1 MHPRNRHQGHYDFA
15 QLVQSCPELAGFL
28 IQNPSG
34 GDSIDFADADSV
46 RVFNRAILHSQYG
59 ILHWD
64 LAEGYLCPP
73 IPGRAD
79 YLHGLA
85 DLLSGSLPQELPAGQ
100 AVRVLDIGVGA
111 NCIYPL
117 LGHASYGWQ
126 FVGTDIDANALRAA
140 QAIVNANTLGGAITL
155 RLQTQRGKI
164 FAGMLQAA
172 ERFDLCLCNPPFHS
186 SAAIAESTN
195 RRKWRNFGV
204 QENAV
209 SGALNF
215 GGKGGELWC
224 TGGEASFIKRM
235 INESAA
241 IPTQVLW
248 FSSLVSKAGNVPD
261 IYKQLKKIGAVEV
274 LTVPM
279 AQGNKQSRFVA
290 WSFLDAA
297 QRSTWVCA
305 KGVSSN
311 FRTLDEGTHHFP
323 KP

>member
-15 QLVQSCPELAGFL
+15 HLVQSCPELASVL
-28 IQNPSG
+28 IEKPG
-34 GDSIDFADADSV
+34 GGATIDFADATAV
-46 RVFNRAILHSQYG
+46 RTLNRALLRSQYG
-59 ILHWD
+59 IAHWD
-64 LAEGYLCPP
+64 LADGYLCPP

-85 DLLSGSLPQELPAGQ
+85 DVLGTSAGNP

-117 LGHASYGWQ
+117 LGHASYGWH
-126 FVGTDIDANALRAA
+126 FVGTDIDAHALSAA
-140 QAIVNANTLGGAITL
+140 QAIIQANNLNGAIEL

-164 FAGMLQAA
+164 FAGVLQPE

-186 SAAIAESTN
+186 SAEIADATN

-204 QENAV
+204 LA
-209 SGALNF
+209 SAATGALNF

-235 INESAA
+235 INESA
-241 IPTQVLW
+241 TVRDQVLW
-248 FSSLVSKAGNVPD
+248 FSTLVSKAGNLPE
-261 IYKQLKKIGAVEV
+261 IYKQLKKVAAVEIV
-274 LTVPM
+274 TVPM

-297 QRSTWVCA
+297 RRNAWVSAKCA
-305 KGVSSN
+305 S
-311 FRTLDEGTHHFP
+311 LI
-323 KP
+323 

>member
-1 MHPRNRHQGHYDFA
+1 MHPRNRHQGHYDFP
-15 QLVQSCPELAGFL
+15 QLVESCPELAGLL
-28 IQNPSG
+28 IQKPCG
-34 GDSIDFADADSV
+34 GGTIDFADAQSV
-46 RVFNRAILHSQYG
+46 RVLNRALLRSQYG
-59 ILHWD
+59 IQHWD

-85 DLLSGSLPQELPAGQ
+85 DLLFTDAQLTRTDGHKK
-100 AVRVLDIGVGA
+100 VRVLDIGVGA

-117 LGHASYGWQ
+117 LGHASYGWR
-126 FVGTDIDANALRAA
+126 FVGTDIDATALAAA
-140 QAIVNANTLGGAITL
+140 QAIIDANQLSDAIEL

-164 FAGMLQAA
+164 FAGVIKPDDC
-172 ERFDLCLCNPPFHS
+172 FDLCLCNPPFHS
-186 SAAIAESTN
+186 SAAIADSTN

-204 QENAV
+204 LENTATA
-209 SGALNF
+209 SLNF

-235 INESAA
+235 INESVAVRA
-241 IPTQVLW
+241 QVFW

-261 IYKQLKKIGAVEV
+261 IVKQLNKVGAVDV
-274 LTVPM
+274 RTVPM

-297 QRSTWVCA
+297 ARSA
-305 KGVSSN
+305 
-311 FRTLDEGTHHFP
+311 R
-323 KP
+323 

>member
-15 QLVQSCPELAGFL
+15 QLVESCPELAGLL
-28 IQNPSG
+28 IEKPG
-34 GDSIDFADADSV
+34 GGSTIDFADALSV
-46 RVFNRAILHSQYG
+46 RVLNRALLRSQYG
-59 ILHWD
+59 IEHWN
-64 LAEGYLCPP
+64 LADGYLCPP

-85 DLLSGSLPQELPAGQ
+85 DLLLTDAQKKT
-100 AVRVLDIGVGA
+100 VRTLDIGVGA

-126 FVGTDIDANALRAA
+126 FVGTDIDANALASAQSIIDANQLRAA
-140 QAIVNANTLGGAITL
+140 IEL

-164 FAGMLQAA
+164 FAGVVTPRD
-172 ERFDLCLCNPPFHS
+172 RFDLCLCNPPFHS
-186 SAAIAESTN
+186 SAEIADSTN

-204 QENAV
+204 LENAA
-209 SGALNF
+209 SASLNF

-235 INESAA
+235 INESA
-241 IPTQVLW
+241 TVREQVLW

-261 IYKQLKKIGAVEV
+261 IIKQLKKIGAVDV
-274 LTVPM
+274 QTVPM

-290 WSFLDAA
+290 WSFFDAPQRA
-297 QRSTWVCA
+297 QWFDR
-305 KGVSSN
+305 G
-311 FRTLDEGTHHFP
+311 D
-323 KP
+323 

>member
-15 QLVQSCPELAGFL
+15 QLVQSCPELAEFL
-28 IQNPSG
+28 IENPSG
-34 GDSIDFADADSV
+34 DSTIDFADASAV
-46 RVFNRAILHSQYG
+46 QVFNRALLRSQYG
-59 ILHWD
+59 VQHWD

-85 DLLSGSLPQELPAGQ
+85 DLLGTNSAKQV
-100 AVRVLDIGVGA
+100 VRVLDIGVGA

-126 FVGTDIDANALRAA
+126 FVGTDIDANALSAA
-140 QAIVNANTLGGAITL
+140 QAIIQANNLSDAIEL

-164 FAGMLQAA
+164 FAGVLGLD

-186 SAAIAESTN
+186 SADIAESTN
-195 RRKWRNFGV
+195 RRKWRNFGIP
-204 QENAV
+204 ENAL
-209 SGALNF
+209 AATLNF

-241 IPTQVLW
+241 VRGQILW

-261 IYKQLKKIGAVEV
+261 IYKQLKKAGALEV
-274 LTVPM
+274 RTVPM

-290 WSFLDAA
+290 WSFLDAN
-297 QRSTWVCA
+297 QRCA
-305 KGVSSN
+305 WQKV
-311 FRTLDEGTHHFP
+311 
-323 KP
+323 

>member
-15 QLVQSCPELAGFL
+15 GLVESCPELASAL
-28 IQNPSG
+28 VEKPG
-34 GDSIDFADADSV
+34 GGVSINFADAYAV
-46 RVFNRAILHSQYG
+46 RTLNRALLRSQYG
-59 ILHWD
+59 IAHWD
-64 LAEGYLCPP
+64 LADGYLCPP

-85 DLLSGSLPQELPAGQ
+85 DLLGTSVGNR

-126 FVGTDIDANALRAA
+126 FVGTEIDANALSAA
-140 QAIVNANTLGGAITL
+140 QAIIQANNLCGAIEL

-164 FAGMLQAA
+164 YAGMLKPG

-186 SAAIAESTN
+186 SAEIADATN

-204 QENAV
+204 LA
-209 SGALNF
+209 SAATGALNF

-241 IPTQVLW
+241 VRDQILW
-248 FSSLVSKAGNVPD
+248 FSCLVSKAGNVPD
-261 IYKQLKKIGAVEV
+261 IYKQLSKVGALEII
-274 LTVPM
+274 TVPM

-290 WSFLDAA
+290 WSFNDAA
-297 QRSTWVCA
+297 QRSAWQA
-305 KGVSSN
+305 
-311 FRTLDEGTHHFP
+311 
-323 KP
+323 

>member
-15 QLVQSCPELAGFL
+15 QLVQSCPELASFL

-34 GDSIDFADADSV
+34 DTTIDFADTSAV
-46 RVFNRAILHSQYG
+46 QVFNRALLRSQYG
-59 ILHWD
+59 VQHWQ
-64 LAEGYLCPP
+64 LADGYLCPP

-85 DLLSGSLPQELPAGQ
+85 DLIDVPTDRAL
-100 AVRVLDIGVGA
+100 RVLDIGVGA

-126 FVGTDIDANALRAA
+126 FVGTDIDANALGCA
-140 QAIVNANTLGGAITL
+140 QAIIDANNLAGAIEL

-164 FAGMLQAA
+164 FANVLNAE

-186 SAAIAESTN
+186 SAEIAESTN
-195 RRKWRNFGV
+195 RRKWRNFGML
-204 QENAV
+204 ENAAT
-209 SGALNF
+209 GALNF
-215 GGKGGELWC
+215 GGKGAELWC

-235 INESAA
+235 VNESVAVRD
-241 IPTQVLW
+241 QVLW

-261 IYKQLKKIGAVEV
+261 IQKQLKKLGALDVR
-274 LTVPM
+274 TVPM

-290 WSFLDAA
+290 WSFLDAD
-297 QRSTWVCA
+297 QRGAWLA
-305 KGVSSN
+305 
-311 FRTLDEGTHHFP
+311 
-323 KP
+323 

>member
-1 MHPRNRHQGHYDFA
+1 MHPRNRHQGQYDFA
-15 QLVQSCPELAGFL
+15 ELVQSCPELASL
-28 IQNPSG
+28 LRQNPSG
-34 GDSIDFADADSV
+34 GTTIDFADAHAV
-46 RVFNRAILHSQYG
+46 RVFNRALLRSQYG
-59 ILHWD
+59 VQHWD

-85 DLLSGSLPQELPAGQ
+85 DLLTAGARNQ

-117 LGHASYGWQ
+117 LGHASYGWR
-126 FVGTDIDANALRAA
+126 FVGTDIDAHALSAA
-140 QAIVNANTLGGAITL
+140 QAIIDANKLQDMIEV

-164 FAGMLQAA
+164 FAGVLKPE
-172 ERFDLCLCNPPFHS
+172 ERFDLSLCNPPFHS
-186 SAAIAESTN
+186 SAAIADSVN

-204 QENAV
+204 LENA
-209 SGALNF
+209 GTAALNF

-235 INESAA
+235 INESVAVRD
-241 IPTQVLW
+241 QVLW

-261 IYKQLKKIGAVEV
+261 IVKQLKKVGALEV
-274 LTVPM
+274 RAVPM

-297 QRSTWVCA
+297 QQSVW
-305 KGVSSN
+305 
-311 FRTLDEGTHHFP
+311 
-323 KP
+323 

>member
-15 QLVQSCPELAGFL
+15 LLLACCPELASVL
-28 IQNPSG
+28 IEKPG
-34 GDSIDFADADSV
+34 GGATIDFADATAV
-46 RVFNRAILHSQYG
+46 RTLNRALLRSQYG
-59 ILHWD
+59 IQHWD
-64 LAEGYLCPP
+64 LAAGYLCPP

-85 DLLSGSLPQELPAGQ
+85 DLLDTRMAGA

-126 FVGTDIDANALRAA
+126 FVGTDIDANALAAA
-140 QAIVNANTLGGAITL
+140 QAIIQANNLGDAIEL

-164 FAGMLQAA
+164 YTGMLKPE
-172 ERFDLCLCNPPFHS
+172 ERFDLCVCNPPFHS
-186 SAAIAESTN
+186 SAEIADATN

-204 QENAV
+204 AESAAT
-209 SGALNF
+209 GALNF

-235 INESAA
+235 INESAVVR
-241 IPTQVLW
+241 TQVLW

-261 IYKQLKKIGAVEV
+261 IYKQLKKVEAVEII
-274 LTVPM
+274 TVPM

-290 WSFLDAA
+290 WSFLDTT
-297 QRSTWVCA
+297 QRNAWVSA
-305 KGVSSN
+305 KRSS
-311 FRTLDEGTHHFP
+311 LI
-323 KP
+323 

>member
-1 MHPRNRHQGHYDFA
+1 MHPRNRHQGTYDFA
-15 QLVQSCPELAGFL
+15 QLVQSCPELASFL

-34 GDSIDFADADSV
+34 GTTIDFADANAV
-46 RVFNRAILHSQYG
+46 RQFNRALLRSQYAVQ
-59 ILHWD
+59 HWD

-85 DLLSGSLPQELPAGQ
+85 DLLRTNPHNK

-117 LGHASYGWQ
+117 LGHASYGWR
-126 FVGTDIDANALRAA
+126 FVGTDIDANALSAA
-140 QAIVNANTLGGAITL
+140 QAIIQANQLELAIEL

-164 FAGMLQAA
+164 FTGVVKPG
-172 ERFDLCLCNPPFHS
+172 ERFDLCLSNPPFHS

-195 RRKWRNFGV
+195 RRKWRNFGIL
-204 QENAV
+204 ENAAT
-209 SGALNF
+209 GALNF
-215 GGKGGELWC
+215 GGKGAELWC

-235 INESAA
+235 INESVAVRD
-241 IPTQVLW
+241 QVLW
-248 FSSLVSKAGNVPD
+248 FSSLVSKAGNVLD
-261 IYKQLKKIGAVEV
+261 IHKQLKKVGALDV

-290 WSFLDAA
+290 WSFLAA
-297 QRSTWVCA
+297 NQRSVWV
-305 KGVSSN
+305 
-311 FRTLDEGTHHFP
+311 
-323 KP
+323 

>member
-15 QLVQSCPELAGFL
+15 QLVQSCPELASFL

-34 GDSIDFADADSV
+34 DTTIDFADANAV
-46 RVFNRAILHSQYG
+46 RAFNRALLRSQYG
-59 ILHWD
+59 VQHWD

-85 DLLSGSLPQELPAGQ
+85 DLLGSNSGKQV
-100 AVRVLDIGVGA
+100 VRVLDIGVGA

-126 FVGTDIDANALRAA
+126 FVGTDIDTNALSAA
-140 QAIVNANTLGGAITL
+140 QAIIQANKLDGAIEL
-155 RLQTQRGKI
+155 RLQTHRGKI
-164 FAGMLQAA
+164 FADVLKP
-172 ERFDLCLCNPPFHS
+172 EDRFDLCLSNPPFHS

-195 RRKWRNFGV
+195 RRKWRNFGIL
-204 QENAV
+204 ENAAT
-209 SGALNF
+209 GALNF

-235 INESAA
+235 INESVAVRD
-241 IPTQVLW
+241 QVLW

-261 IYKQLKKIGAVEV
+261 IHKQLEKVGAIDV

-290 WSFLDAA
+290 WSFLDAN
-297 QRSTWVCA
+297 QR
-305 KGVSSN
+305 GVW
-311 FRTLDEGTHHFP
+311 
-323 KP
+323 

>member
-15 QLVQSCPELAGFL
+15 QLVQSCPELASFL

-34 GDSIDFADADSV
+34 DTTIDFADASAV
-46 RVFNRAILHSQYG
+46 RVFNRALLRSQYG
-59 ILHWD
+59 VQHWD

-85 DLLSGSLPQELPAGQ
+85 DLLGPNLSKKT
-100 AVRVLDIGVGA
+100 VRVLDIGVGA

-126 FVGTDIDANALRAA
+126 FVGTDIDANALSAA
-140 QAIVNANTLGGAITL
+140 QAIIQANKLGSAIEL

-164 FAGMLQAA
+164 FAEVLKPD
-172 ERFDLCLCNPPFHS
+172 ERFDLSLSNPPFHS

-195 RRKWRNFGV
+195 RRKWRNFGIL
-204 QENAV
+204 ENAAT
-209 SGALNF
+209 GALNF

-235 INESAA
+235 INESVAVRE
-241 IPTQVLW
+241 QVLW

-261 IYKQLKKIGAVEV
+261 IYKQLKKVGALDVV
-274 LTVPM
+274 TVPM

-290 WSFLDAA
+290 WSFLDAD
-297 QRSTWVCA
+297 QRSVWV
-305 KGVSSN
+305 
-311 FRTLDEGTHHFP
+311 
-323 KP
+323 

>member
-15 QLVQSCPELAGFL
+15 QLVQSCPELASFL
-28 IQNPSG
+28 IQKPSG
-34 GDSIDFADADSV
+34 GASIDFADAKAV
-46 RVFNRAILHSQYG
+46 RVFNRAILRSQYG
-59 ILHWD
+59 VEHWE

-85 DLLSGSLPQELPAGQ
+85 DLLDAPTGRARP
-100 AVRVLDIGVGA
+100 VRVLDIGVGA

-117 LGHASYGWQ
+117 LGHASYGWR
-126 FVGTDIDANALRAA
+126 FVGTDIDANALGCA
-140 QAIVNANTLGGAITL
+140 QASIDINKLGDAIEL

-164 FAGMLQAA
+164 FAGVLGLD

-186 SAAIAESTN
+186 SADIAESTN
-195 RRKWRNFGV
+195 RRKWRNFGIP
-204 QENAV
+204 ENAL
-209 SGALNF
+209 AATLNF

-241 IPTQVLW
+241 VRGQILW

-261 IYKQLKKIGAVEV
+261 IYKQLKKAGALEV
-274 LTVPM
+274 RTVPM

-290 WSFLDAA
+290 WSFLDAN
-297 QRSTWVCA
+297 QRYAWQKV
-305 KGVSSN
+305 
-311 FRTLDEGTHHFP
+311 
-323 KP
+323 

>member
-15 QLVQSCPELAGFL
+15 QLVQSCPELANLL
-28 IQNPSG
+28 IHNPSG
-34 GDSIDFADADSV
+34 GTTIDFADAQAV
-46 RVFNRAILHSQYG
+46 RLFNRALLRSQYG
-59 ILHWD
+59 IQHWD

-85 DLLSGSLPQELPAGQ
+85 DLLTASAANL

-117 LGHASYGWQ
+117 LGHASYGWR
-126 FVGTDIDANALRAA
+126 FVGTDIDANALTAA
-140 QAIVNANTLGGAITL
+140 QAIIDANQLGNAIEL

-164 FAGMLQAA
+164 FAGVLTSE

-186 SAAIAESTN
+186 SAAIADSTN

-204 QENAV
+204 FEGA
-209 SGALNF
+209 GTAALNF

-235 INESAA
+235 INESATVRA
-241 IPTQVLW
+241 QVLW

-261 IYKQLKKIGAVEV
+261 IMKQLKKVGAVEV
-274 LTVPM
+274 RTVPM

-297 QRSTWVCA
+297 QRRHGIAAASVDKGALNVHLVELCKATKLA
-305 KGVSSN
+305 K
-311 FRTLDEGTHHFP
+311 
-323 KP
+323 